1 MSMNVLKVFV
11 AVAQAGSFVAA
22 SRVLDLPPSSVS
34 RYIAGLEKSLGQRLF
49 YRHTRAVKLTEVGE
63 IYFAE
68 IREALISIELAT
80 ELARGSALEPQGNLK
95 INAPVSFG
103 RLHLAKLLHEFQQQY
118 KDINIELVLTDSY
131 IEPIIEGVD
140 VVIRIGGM
148 ADSSLNYKKI
158 ANEKYVLCAS
168 PDYIDSMPDLS
179 EPNHLIQHNCLVY
192 KGSMGRRRWF
202 FKAHAE
208 TKFESVEV
216 SGNLYSN
223 NADIL
228 VQAAMVGQGIIL
240 FPQWLVSESLH
251 SGALIS
257 LLPSWEASE
266 KAEPQKIYALYPANR
281 MKSSKVRY
289 FLDEMTRFFGE
300 EKPYWDML

>member
-1 MSMNVLKVFV
+1 MNVLKVFV

-49 YRHTRAVKLTEVGE
+49 YRHTRAIKLTEVGE

-68 IREALISIELAT
+68 IREALINIELAT
-80 ELARGSALEPQGNLK
+80 ELAMGSALVPQGNLK

-103 RLHLAKLLHEFQQQY
+103 RLHLAKLLQEFQQQY
-118 KDINIELVLTDSY
+118 KDINIELALTDSY
-131 IEPIIEGVD
+131 IDPIIEGVD

-168 PDYIDSMPDLS
+168 PDYIASMPDLS
-179 EPNHLIQHNCLVY
+179 EPKQLIQHNCLVY
-192 KGSMGRRRWF
+192 KGSMGRRSWF
-202 FKAHAE
+202 FRAQAE
-208 TKFESVEV
+208 STFESVEV
-216 SGNLYSN
+216 TGNLYSN

-228 VQAAMVGQGIIL
+228 VQAAVAGQGIIL
-240 FPQWLVSESLH
+240 FPQWLVSDSLQ
-251 SGALIS
+251 SGALLP
-257 LLPSWEASE
+257 LLQHWEVSE

-300 EKPYWDML
+300 EKPYWDTL

>member
-68 IREALISIELAT
+68 VREALISIELAT
-80 ELARGSALEPQGNLK
+80 ELAKGSALVPQGNLK

-103 RLHLAKLLHEFQQQY
+103 RLHLTKLLHKFQRQY

-131 IEPIIEGVD
+131 IDPIIEGVD

-158 ANEKYVLCAS
+158 ANEKYDLCAA
-168 PDYIDSMPDLS
+168 PEYVDSMAELS
-179 EPNHLIQHNCLVY
+179 EPKGLIQHNCLIY
-192 KGSMGRRRWF
+192 KGSMGRRSWF
-202 FKAHAE
+202 FRPNAE
-208 TKFESVEV
+208 AKFEGIEV
-216 SGNLYSN
+216 TGNLYSN

-228 VQAAMVGQGIIL
+228 VDAAVAGQGIVL
-240 FPQWLVSESLH
+240 FPRW
-251 SGALIS
+251 LIS
-257 LLPSWEASE
+257 KYLQSGELVPLLQSWEASE

-281 MKSSKVRY
+281 LKSSKVRY
-289 FLDEMTRFFGE
+289 FLDAMSGYFGE
-300 EKPYWDML
+300 EKPYWDA